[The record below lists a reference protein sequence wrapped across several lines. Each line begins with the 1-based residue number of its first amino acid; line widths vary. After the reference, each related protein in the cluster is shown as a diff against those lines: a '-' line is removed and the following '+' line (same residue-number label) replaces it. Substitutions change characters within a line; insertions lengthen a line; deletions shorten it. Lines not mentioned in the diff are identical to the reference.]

1 MALTAKKVYA
11 ILKRQIS
18 DMEVKLNSPV
28 RYRGTVATADL
39 LPLNPDIGDMY
50 NIESKSVYGEA
61 GMNVAW
67 NGVVWDTMGAPI
79 DMSLYI
85 KSSELADWVKQQNK
99 PTYTANEVGALP
111 ADTKIPSK
119 TSDLKNDSG
128 FLTKVPDSYLNGT
141 DTTLKESGK
150 AADAKAT
157 GDKFTEMSADISKKL
172 DKNQGSEN
180 SGKIAGINES
190 GDIVPMFPVGVE
202 YNSETNCLEFG
213 SDQGMKLNQGIGLD
227 SSLTKTGYAADA
239 GVVGEVTSSLKEDIT
254 EYLVEY
260 KEIPYVFQAGAI
272 SNTGYDSTNTALVST
287 YARSTTIQMRTGDR
301 IAISDSVSCT
311 VFKYDLKDRTFLSR
325 ETHDNGANIIFKQN
339 TLIRLA
345 IRRNDGE
352 TISNSV
358 ALGENISGDYIDY
371 IRENCKVSRKTP
383 KNNLIDGKFFG
394 ELYAGGF
401 DTNGIFAYYKKVLN
415 TSTVVLYANTTLT
428 CSTEYKISY
437 VSLDKSPMTY
447 GNIFANKLTIP
458 SDGNYI
464 IFVQKADTSIFDDD
478 VIYDADIR
486 VSFPWNDFDTSQYI
500 TDTDFQNL
508 KNGYGTPYTAKED
521 SVMLETIQNRNEN
534 TVTLAVIADTH
545 YSGSY
550 DTRNQAYAINRIAE
564 RCGALAVVHLGDVIN
579 GINTLSANGYF
590 LPLYWEEQL
599 RTTLP
604 ILYTVAHHE
613 QYGIDKTS
621 KYHNDPTALS
631 QGQCIGYYGNQYKY
645 LVHGLSDDKS
655 NWYVDYENLR
665 IIGLNSCDPSPISFS
680 LATAEFLKN
689 ALDSASGKKIIVVSH
704 APANKKAL
712 GETAE
717 IEGGSAIEN
726 ALNSYSGKII
736 AYIHGHTHW
745 DNIGTVE
752 GNKFPYI
759 SVCCAVPVKTPI
771 TDTYKENCVGNPT
784 SYDRV
789 IGDYSEYCFDII
801 NIHLDTNVI
810 NIKRFGAG
818 SDRSI
823 Y

>member
-1 MALTAKKVYA
+1 MALTTKKVYA

-18 DMEVKLNSPV
+18 DMEAKIKTPII
-28 RYRGTVATADL
+28 YRGTVATADL

-50 NIESKSVYGEA
+50 NIESKSIYGEA

-99 PTYTANEVGALP
+99 PTYTADEVGALP
-111 ADTKIPSK
+111 DTTVIPSK
-119 TSDLKNDSG
+119 TSELQNDSG
-128 FLTKVPDSYLNGT
+128 FLTKIPDNYLSGT
-141 DTTLKESGK
+141 DKTLSVSGK

-157 GDKFTEMSADISKKL
+157 GDKITELSADISNKL
-172 DKNQGSEN
+172 NKNQGSEN

-190 GDIVPMFPVGVE
+190 GDIVPMFPVSVD
-202 YNSETNCLEFG
+202 YNEETNCLEFG
-213 SDQGMKLNQGIGLD
+213 SDQKMELNKGINLD
-227 SSLTKTGYAADA
+227 STLTKTGYAADA
-239 GVVGEVTSSLKEDIT
+239 GAVGEITNSLKEDIT

-272 SNTGYDSTNTALVST
+272 SQTGYDSTNIASAST

-301 IAISDSVSCT
+301 IAISDSISCT
-311 VFKYDLKDRTFLSR
+311 VFKYDLKDRTFLSK
-325 ETHDNGANIIFKQN
+325 EIHDNGADIIFEQN
-339 TLIRLA
+339 TLIRLS
-345 IRRNDGE
+345 IRQNDGG
-352 TISNSV
+352 TISNSA
-358 ALGENISGDYIDY
+358 ALGEIISGNYISY
-371 IRENCKVSRKTP
+371 IRENCKVLRKTP
-383 KNNLIDGKFFG
+383 KNNLIAEKYFG

-415 TSTVVLYANTTLT
+415 TSTVVLYANTILT

-437 VSLDKSPMTY
+437 LSLDKSPMAY
-447 GNIFANKLTIP
+447 DNIFANKLTIP

-464 IFVQKADTSIFDDD
+464 VFVQKADSSIFDDD
-478 VIYDADIR
+478 AIYDADIR
-486 VSFPWNDFDTSQYI
+486 ISFPRNDFDPSQYI
-500 TDTDFQNL
+500 PNTDFQNL
-508 KNGYGTPYTAKED
+508 KSGYGTPYTAKED
-521 SVMLETIQNRNEN
+521 SVILETIRNRNEN

-564 RCGALAVVHLGDVIN
+564 RCGALAVIHLGDAIN
-579 GINTLSANGYF
+579 GINQLSANGYF
-590 LPLYWEEQL
+590 LSLYWEEQL
-599 RTTLP
+599 RTHIP

-613 QYGIDKTS
+613 QYGVDKTS

-645 LVHGLSDDKS
+645 LTHVLSDDKS

-665 IIGLNSCDPSPISFS
+665 IIGLNSCDPNPVSFS
-680 LATAEFLKN
+680 LATAQFLKN
-689 ALDSASGKKIIVVSH
+689 SLDSANGKKIIVVSH

-712 GETAE
+712 GVTVE

-745 DNIGTVE
+745 DNIGTVD

-759 SVCCAVPVKTPI
+759 SICCAVPDKVTI
-771 TDTYKENCVGNPT
+771 TDERKANTIGEPI
-784 SYDRV
+784 SYDRK
-789 IGDYSEYCFDII
+789 IGDFSEYCFDIV

-810 NIKRFGAG
+810 NIKRFGVG
-818 SDRSI
+818 NDRNN
-823 Y
+823 